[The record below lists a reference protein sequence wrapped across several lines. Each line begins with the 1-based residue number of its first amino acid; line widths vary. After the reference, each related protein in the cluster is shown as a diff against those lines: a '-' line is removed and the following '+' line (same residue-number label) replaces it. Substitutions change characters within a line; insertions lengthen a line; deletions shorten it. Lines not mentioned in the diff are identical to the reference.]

1 MYKHYYINMICAY
14 NIHII
19 FYICTSQSCKYIRKA
34 SLSPKQQFSPGDRED
49 ETGSNFTANMA
60 HDLFAEVF
68 GALLATALGFVHGVA
83 ASGFHEDHE
92 SWPMTDPC
100 MVYMLTLSNIG
111 GILMGSMLPYIAYM
125 DPIWVTNHVEL
136 FTEAAWTCS
145 FCLRRRLH
153 RLRLWIC
160 AKIRR
165 SRRQC
170 KRLGC
175 ISRLGVVM
183 LLGVV

>member
-14 NIHII
+14 NIHVI

-68 GALLATALGFVHGVA
+68 GALLATALGFVHGVT

-92 SWPMTDPC
+92 SWPMTDPWC
-100 MVYMLTLSNIG
+100 W
-111 GILMGSMLPYIAYM
+111 YI
-125 DPIWVTNHVEL
+125 
-136 FTEAAWTCS
+136 C
-145 FCLRRRLH
+145 
-153 RLRLWIC
+153 
-160 AKIRR
+160 
-165 SRRQC
+165 
-170 KRLGC
+170 
-175 ISRLGVVM
+175 
-183 LLGVV
+183 